1 MKLMGDNDNGM
12 TGFTHIAENSKQ
24 LFCLLWGQNS
34 CRLIQ
39 DQDIHPLYNNFTI
52 STVCFCE
59 TDIV

>member
-39 DQDIHPLYNNFTI
+39 DQDIHPSVQQFHDLYGLFL
-52 STVCFCE
+52 
-59 TDIV
+59 